1 MIKIQIFKIDKRQAA
16 FINIIIVIVIVIVIK
31 EITTY
36 MINKHACI

>member
-16 FINIIIVIVIVIVIK
+16 FINIIIVIVIK